1 LIDRPGGDVRLFER
15 LDRGGV
21 RARFLGQLVAR
32 GGEFSQGQLIETIDV
47 GRHD

>member
-1 LIDRPGGDVRLFER
+1 LTAQAAMFGFSSALIAAA
-15 LDRGGV
+15 V
-21 RARFLGQLVAR
+21 RARLLGQLVAR